1 MMKVFFFV
9 VATIAIVAAQNN
21 EVPVQQQQGVPVQN
35 QGQQQIKI
43 DHLNQEQQVQLQ
55 QQQILAQQQ
64 LQQQQQQQQME
75 QQPQGQHGVVN
86 NVAGGG
92 GRNLIRDKTHIQDRE
107 HMMHDLQGVAE
118 FGNFLQEM
126 TDDELQF
133 HYFKIHDTDHN
144 NRLDGLEVL
153 QAVSHYDSSHDADPS
168 KERESPSEEEL
179 EDMVDT
185 VLYDDDRNRDG
196 YIDYLEFSKSLLHK
210 TST

>member
-107 HMMHDLQGVAE
+107 HIKLHLNGVIDQDGQDMSE
-118 FGNFLQEM
+118 K
-126 TDDELQF
+126 ELEL
-133 HYFKIHDTDHN
+133 HYFKMHDYDN
-144 NRLDGLEVL
+144 NMKLDGLEIM
-153 QAVSHYDSSHDADPS
+153 QAVSHFHHEGASDDSTP
-168 KERESPSEEEL
+168 L
-179 EDMVDT
+179 
-185 VLYDDDRNRDG
+185 DDDELMRLIDPILEEDDKNKDG
-196 YIDYLEFSKSLLHK
+196 FVDYPEFAANKV
-210 TST
+210 